1 MVKRKPH
8 DPHRSLRGVVVDNPF
23 YSRAHSGTAG
33 NPKQISAI
41 INTRQSGVIML
52 YSRGRLDL
60 AQLAAANRFGALWET
75 MGGKGAGA
83 IDYGKEPV
91 DGGQRSDPITER
103 QLMAADE
110 LRRARCRLR
119 DPDRYRLVCRICG
132 EGYALH
138 ELGRSR
144 RGKLAAANE
153 LRSCLNDLADLW
165 GLATRR
171 PNPQIRR
178 GNKEE

>member
-33 NPKQISAI
+33 NPKQISAV
-41 INTRQSGVIML
+41 INTRQSAVTML
-52 YSRGRLDL
+52 YSRGRLDP

-110 LRRARCRLR
+110 LRRARRRLR
-119 DPDRYRLVCRICG
+119 DPDRYQLVCRICG
-132 EGYALH
+132 EGYALD

-144 RGKLAAANE
+144 RESWPPPMNSGPAWTIFPICGALPPAA
-153 LRSCLNDLADLW
+153 LIPTS
-165 GLATRR
+165 GGQTR
-171 PNPQIRR
+171 
-178 GNKEE
+178 KK